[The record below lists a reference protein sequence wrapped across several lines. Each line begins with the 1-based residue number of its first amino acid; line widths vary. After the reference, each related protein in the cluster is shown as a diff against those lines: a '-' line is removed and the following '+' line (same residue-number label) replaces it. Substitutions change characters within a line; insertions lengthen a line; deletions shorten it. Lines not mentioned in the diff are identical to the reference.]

1 MANREKEGSKVYPAP
16 LVLLEMLGHKEMLVF
31 LVQLG
36 NQGQQEQL
44 VREVHLDH
52 KESKASQDLLVFLE
66 LWG

>member
-1 MANREKEGSKVYPAP
+1 MANRENEGSKVYQAP
-16 LVLLEMLGHKEMLVF
+16 LVLLETLEHKEMLVF

-36 NQGQQEQL
+36 NQGQQEPL

>member
-1 MANREKEGSKVYPAP
+1 MANREKEGSKVCQDP
-16 LVLLEMLGHKEMLVF
+16 LALLEMLGHKEMLVF
-31 LVQLG
+31 LVQLE